1 MRERLS
7 SPVGVRVFKL
17 DYEFVLKE
25 VKRYAE
31 EIVEKGLAE
40 LVILFGSLAK
50 GTYSPFSDIDLLII
64 VKDAPRNPLDRIA
77 LYINPKLPL
86 DVEPRVFTLEEFF
99 NLINER
105 KLFGEEVLFRGI
117 LLAGSRELFEEAR
130 RRYLDKWRNRQ
141 Y

>member
-7 SPVGVRVFKL
+7 SSVGVRVFKL